1 VEADSGGYA
10 RERMVKL
17 SLRCH
22 PDVLFGFRSHH
33 VELILRVEN
42 PGAHPLWAEADI
54 AVPERLSLSPDSQ
67 LRKGRLR
74 IGIVG
79 KKEFLEKA
87 VRIYGNGLT
96 SPQVYTCGV
105 TLFAFN
111 RDGVIES
118 RMENAAN
125 VRCELKKDASL

>member
-1 VEADSGGYA
+1 L
-10 RERMVKL
+10 VKL

-22 PDVLFGFRSHH
+22 PDVLFGFSSHH

-42 PGAHPLWAEADI
+42 HGGQAAWAEADVS
-54 AVPERLSLSPDSQ
+54 VPERLSLSPNNS

-74 IGIVG
+74 VGIVG
-79 KKEFLEKA
+79 KEEYLEKA
-87 VRIYGNGLT
+87 VRIYSNSFT
-96 SPQVYTCGV
+96 NPQMYKCDV

-118 RMENAAN
+118 RLEKSIN
-125 VRCELKKDASL
+125 VRCEIKKDASL

>member
-1 VEADSGGYA
+1 
-10 RERMVKL
+10 MVKL

-22 PDVLFGFRSHH
+22 PDVLFGYSSHH

-42 PGAHPLWAEADI
+42 PGSHPLWAEADV
-54 AVPERLSLSPDSQ
+54 AVPERLSLSPDGN

-87 VRIYGNGLT
+87 VRVYGNSLT
-96 SPQVYTCGV
+96 NPQVYRCDI

-118 RMENAAN
+118 RMEGAAS
-125 VRCELKKDASL
+125 VRCELKKEASL